1 MSAVG
6 GDTQLPLAGEPR
18 TAGDVAPGLRP
29 PLALADGPPRERADA
44 ARNRR
49 RILAAAEAL
58 VAERGIEKVSMEDV
72 ACAAGVGTG
81 TLYRR
86 FRDRAGLALALLDES
101 TRAFQDAL
109 IAGPPPLGPGAPAA
123 ERLRA
128 FGQGYFDLLERHAD
142 LLVVAVP
149 PGGGAD
155 GPAVFFA
162 THLAIL
168 VREAAPHL
176 DAEFT
181 ARALLAML
189 APGEYLHAR
198 RRLGWSRERL
208 AEGWRGVVDAM
219 CREPGAGR

>member
-1 MSAVG
+1 MTTRERDPG
-6 GDTQLPLAGEPR
+6 LPIADG
-18 TAGDVAPGLRP
+18 AVAPVARP
-29 PLALADGPPRERADA
+29 PLALAGAPARERADA

-86 FRDRAGLALALLDES
+86 FGDRAGLALALLDES
-101 TRAFQDAL
+101 TRGFQDAL

-123 ERLRA
+123 DRLRA
-128 FGQGYFDLLERHAD
+128 FGEGYFDLLERHAD
-142 LLVVAVP
+142 LLVVAVA
-149 PGGGAD
+149 PGRGAD

-168 VREAAPHL
+168 LRDAAPHL

-189 APGEYLHAR
+189 APGEYVHAR

-208 AEGWRGVVDAM
+208 AEGWRGVVGAI
-219 CREPGAGR
+219 CREPAAGR